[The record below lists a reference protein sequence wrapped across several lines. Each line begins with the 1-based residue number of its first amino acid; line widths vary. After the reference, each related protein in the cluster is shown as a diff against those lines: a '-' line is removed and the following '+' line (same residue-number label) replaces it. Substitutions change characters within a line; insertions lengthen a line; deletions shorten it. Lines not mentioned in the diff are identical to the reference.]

1 MASVAPAAKKQKRE
15 CNFYNKC
22 IKEFKGIG
30 KSSKGINQ
38 TNKKKLIYKVNKHG
52 IQK

>member
-15 CNFYNKC
+15 W

-38 TNKKKLIYKVNKHG
+38 INIEKLIYKVNKHG
-52 IQK
+52 IQE